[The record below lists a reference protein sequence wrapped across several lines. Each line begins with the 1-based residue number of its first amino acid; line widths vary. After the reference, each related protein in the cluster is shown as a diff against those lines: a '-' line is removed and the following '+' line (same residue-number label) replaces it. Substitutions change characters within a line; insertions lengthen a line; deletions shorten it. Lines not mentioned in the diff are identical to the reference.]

1 MSNTTNLSIRMDKRL
16 KEEADTL
23 YSELGMN
30 LTTAITIFVKQSVR
44 QRRIPFEIS
53 LDNDSARFASRASAV
68 SAVERIRE
76 NAEQNGTAKL
86 TMDEINTEIMQARAE
101 RRARGARV

>member
-1 MSNTTNLSIRMDKRL
+1 MDKRL

-23 YSELGMN
+23 YKELGMN

-44 QRRIPFEIS
+44 QRRIPFGIGLE
-53 LDNDSARFASRASAV
+53 NDRGRFNAV

-76 NAEQNGTAKL
+76 NALQNGTAEL
-86 TMDEINTEIMQARAE
+86 SINEINAEIKQARAE
-101 RRARGARV
+101 RRARKERE

>member
-1 MSNTTNLSIRMDKRL
+1 MSDTTNLSIRMDKRL
-16 KEEADTL
+16 KEEADAL

-53 LDNDSARFASRASAV
+53 LDNASGRFVSRAKAL

-76 NAEQNGTAKL
+76 SAAQNGTAEL
-86 TMDEINTEIMQARAE
+86 TMDEINAEIKQARAE
-101 RRARGARV
+101 RRARNARV